1 LTLVKNSLPHPYAP
15 TVGGV
20 MAPQAVANIDVSYPQ
35 EQDAIALGY
44 LTVMDPSY
52 VPPAP
57 SAVTPPGDWLATRD
71 TLASLPATGNNDG
84 DVRLVREL
92 DTAYVWDATGAEWLP
107 LAGGSGGGS
116 LLFGQADGSLTAS
129 LPWRAPSAAHFS
141 SARLT
146 VADAV
151 AGNVDLIHVAVN
163 GTTVATLALT
173 VGQTTSTTAIDVD
186 MDAGDLLT
194 VARLAAD
201 GGACQVQIDR

>member
-71 TLASLPATGNNDG
+71 TLASLPTTGNNDG

-92 DTAYVWDATGAEWLP
+92 DAAYVWDA
-107 LAGGSGGGS
+107 AGPSGCR
-116 LLFGQADGSLTAS
+116 
-129 LPWRAPSAAHFS
+129 WRRR
-141 SARLT
+141 AR
-146 VADAV
+146 
-151 AGNVDLIHVAVN
+151 G
-163 GTTVATLALT
+163 
-173 VGQTTSTTAIDVD
+173 
-186 MDAGDLLT
+186 
-194 VARLAAD
+194 RLAAVRPGGRVAD
-201 GGACQVQIDR
+201 RLPAVARSVGGALLKREPDRGRCGKPGTWT